1 MKNSISIF
9 SACLMMAACNV
20 QAGTIQVNL
29 GHPEMGAFAIQKDND
44 SAAATY
50 RRDDGAAFGGQS
62 FKLDAETTLRAVTF
76 QKQATKTFTGS
87 PSEIWLFVGEYTNGV
102 IASTNLLETFDVTGY
117 TMTNTY
123 YYSLNLDD
131 DLVLDPGTYTYQIWF
146 TQANESHALT
156 MKTGAATTYT
166 NGTFF
171 YQQNAVDFPK
181 PSYTES
187 TAVGTDYTFG
197 LHSELVGVVPTV
209 VNLSSDEIAMDFA
222 VDLDEKAGNTSIGY
236 STVSGSNVV
245 VSSIVISDETHAN
258 AFTNL
263 TALPLVLTTPL
274 PSTTPLEFKF
284 DNTIAGLS
292 ATEMATATATIDW
305 YEEGGTNGQFI
316 VSLSALALE
325 TLPSSSI
332 TNTGSVFPT
341 NNIVL
346 SQETLSTDGASFIK
360 DTLGGGQ
367 TFTLDA
373 NKTISGFTFYVKNG
387 ATLDDG
393 DHSLKVWVGEM
404 SGTTAGET
412 ILESNIDVSGYALA
426 SGSYQRI
433 DFAEELFLS
442 EGSYGVQ
449 LAWGEG
455 AVGIRLGNSATNV
468 YDGGTGQR
476 FNYTGTLPVNG
487 GAFAWDYVF
496 ALHGVDGP
504 EGYDAWLLE
513 YDLGDESGKTDNPD
527 GDAYNNLYEYGL
539 GGNPTNAAIIGY
551 QTPLAYQVLHDGGT
565 NWFEYVYAR
574 RMAATNELV
583 YSLEMT
589 DNLVVSNWTE
599 AAYIELPTTGTIPE
613 GSDPAIG
620 PDSEFETVTNRVDM
634 SGKNIE
640 FIRVKITEKP

>member
-9 SACLMMAACNV
+9 SACLIMAACSV
-20 QAGTIQVNL
+20 QAGTIQANF
-29 GHPEMGAFAIQKDND
+29 GHPEMGAFAIQKKNN
-44 SAAATY
+44 SATATY
-50 RRDDGAAFGGQS
+50 RRDGGSAYGGQS
-62 FKLDAETTLRAVTF
+62 FKVDAETTLRAVTF
-76 QKQATKTFTGS
+76 QKQATTTYSGS

-102 IASTNLLETFDVTGY
+102 IASTNLLDTFDVTGS
-117 TMTNTY
+117 TLTNAH
-123 YYSLNLDD
+123 YYSLNLDA
-131 DLVLDPGTYTYQIWF
+131 DLVLSPGTYTYQIWF
-146 TQANESHALT
+146 AQANESHALT
-156 MKTGAATTYT
+156 MKTGTATTYT

-171 YQQNAVDFPK
+171 YQPNAVDFPK

-187 TAVGTDYTFG
+187 SAVGTDYTFG
-197 LHSELVGVVPTV
+197 LHSEVVGVIPTV
-209 VNLSSDEIAMDFA
+209 VNLSSEEITMDFT

-245 VSSIVISDETHAN
+245 VSSIMFSDETHAN

-274 PSTTPLEFKF
+274 PTTTPLEFKF
-284 DNTIAGLS
+284 DNTIAGL
-292 ATEMATATATIDW
+292 AVDEMATATATIDW

-325 TLPSSSI
+325 VLPSSSI
-332 TNTGSVFPT
+332 TNTGSAFPT
-341 NNIVL
+341 NDIVL
-346 SQETLSTDGASFIK
+346 SQEILSTDGASFIK

-387 ATLDDG
+387 ATLDDTE
-393 DHSLKVWVGEM
+393 HSLKVWVGEM
-404 SGTTAGET
+404 NGTTAGET
-412 ILESNIDVSGYALA
+412 ILESSIDVSGHSLA

-433 DFAEELFLS
+433 DFTEELNLS

-476 FNYTGTLPVNG
+476 FGYSGTLPVNG

-504 EGYDAWLLE
+504 DGYDAWLLD
-513 YDLGDESGKTDNPD
+513 YDLGAESGKTDNPD
-527 GDAYNNLYEYGL
+527 GDAYNNLYEYAF
-539 GGNPTNAAIIGY
+539 GGNPTNAADIGY
-551 QTPLAYQVLHDGGT
+551 MNPLGYSLLEDGST
-565 NWFEYVYAR
+565 YWFEYVYAR
-574 RMAATNELV
+574 RIAATNELV
-583 YSLEMT
+583 YSLEMAT
-589 DNLVVSNWTE
+589 DLVASNW
-599 AAYIELPTTGTIPE
+599 AARAYTELPEAGVVE
-613 GSDPAIG
+613 DDA
-620 PDSEFETVTNRVDM
+620 DFETVTNRIDTTGQNV
-634 SGKNIE
+634 E
-640 FIRVKITEKP
+640 FIRVDVEEL